1 MPASFRRTVLTL
13 ALCVP
18 PIAQPATAVAVDAIR

>member
-18 PIAQPATAVAVDAIR
+18 AIAQPATAVEGMGAR